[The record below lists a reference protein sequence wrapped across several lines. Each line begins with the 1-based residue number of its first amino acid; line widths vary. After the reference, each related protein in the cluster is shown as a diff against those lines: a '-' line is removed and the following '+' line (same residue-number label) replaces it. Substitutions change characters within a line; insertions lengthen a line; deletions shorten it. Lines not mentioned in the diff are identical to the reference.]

1 MSGGGGRGKKRG
13 GDDHVNH
20 EAWAIPYGD
29 LVTLLLAFFVVMYSV
44 SSLNT
49 GKYRV
54 MSEALM
60 AAFRGEPQRDMP
72 ITVEVREGIPTTDLV
87 TMPESESQAGAPP
100 SPGRTTRGMSSQQTP
115 DLSTL
120 ANRMAQAMAKLV
132 MVDKV
137 IIRQHKDWLEVEIQ
151 NDVLFPSGSA
161 MLSPEAVALMKTV
174 GAALADINNPI
185 FIEGHTDN
193 VPINTAQYPSNWE
206 LSAARA
212 ASVLKLLSENG
223 VAPTQMTVLGYGE
236 QRPLQSNETA
246 EGRSANRRVILAI
259 LEPERLRRGLYSIAP
274 PSAPRPTSPR
284 VEAQLNS
291 VNSAPP

>member
-1 MSGGGGRGKKRG
+1 MSF
-13 GDDHVNH
+13 NI
-20 EAWAIPYGD
+20 AISGLNAAQSD
-29 LVTLLLAFFVVMYSV
+29 LSTTANNIANAGTLLLAFFVVMYSV

-87 TMPESESQAGAPP
+87 TMPASESQAGAPP
-100 SPGRTTRGMSSQQTP
+100 SPGRTTQGRSADPSP
-115 DLSTL
+115 DLSTI
-120 ANRMAQAMAKLV
+120 ASRMARALAGLV

-137 IIRQHKDWLEVEIQ
+137 IIRQHKDWVEVEIQ

-161 MLSPEAVALMKTV
+161 SLSSEAQQLMTDV
-174 GAALADINNPI
+174 GKALADIKNPV

-193 VPINTAQYPSNWE
+193 VPISTLQFPSNWE

-212 ASVLKLLSENG
+212 SAVLKILAAQG
-223 VAPTQMTVLGYGE
+223 VAPQQMTVLGYGE
-236 QRPLQSNETA
+236 QRPLQPNDTV

-259 LEPERLRRGLYSIAP
+259 LEPDRLRRGLYSLAP
-274 PSAPRPTSPR
+274 PAAPRPTAGDR
-284 VEAQLNS
+284 VPATIG
-291 VNSAPP
+291 APAGAPE

>member
-1 MSGGGGRGKKRG
+1 MSGGGKGKRRG

-72 ITVEVREGIPTTDLV
+72 ITVEVREGIPTSDLV
-87 TMPESESQAGAPP
+87 TMPESESQAGSPP
-100 SPGRTTRGMSSQQTP
+100 APGRTTQSRSADPSP
-115 DLSTL
+115 DLSTI
-120 ANRMAQAMAKLV
+120 ASRMARALAGLV
-132 MVDKV
+132 MIDKV
-137 IIRQHKDWLEVEIQ
+137 IIRQHKDWVEVEIQ

-161 MLSPEAVALMKTV
+161 SLSSEAQQLMTDV
-174 GAALADINNPI
+174 GKALADIKNPV

-193 VPINTAQYPSNWE
+193 VPINTLQFPSNWE

-212 ASVLKLLSENG
+212 SAVLKILAAQG
-223 VAPTQMTVLGYGE
+223 VSPQQMTVLGYGE
-236 QRPLQSNETA
+236 QRPLQPNDSID
-246 EGRSANRRVILAI
+246 GRAANRRVILAI
-259 LEPERLRRGLYSIAP
+259 LEPERLRRGLYSLAP
-274 PSAPRPTSPR
+274 PTAPRPTAGDR
-284 VEAQLNS
+284 VPATLG
-291 VNSAPP
+291 APTGAPE

>member
-1 MSGGGGRGKKRG
+1 
-13 GDDHVNH
+13 
-20 EAWAIPYGD
+20 
-29 LVTLLLAFFVVMYSV
+29 LLLAFFVVMYSV

-60 AAFRGEPQRDMP
+60 AAFRGEPQRDIP

-100 SPGRTTRGMSSQQTP
+100 APGRTTRGLSSQQAP

-161 MLSPEAVALMKTV
+161 ILSAEAIALMRTV
-174 GAALADINNPI
+174 GLALADINNPI

-193 VPINTAQYPSNWE
+193 VPINTIQFPSNWE

-223 VAPTQMTVLGYGE
+223 VAPSQMTVLGYGE
-236 QRPLQSNETA
+236 QRPLQTNETV
-246 EGRSANRRVILAI
+246 EGRAANRRVILAI
-259 LEPERLRRGLYSIAP
+259 LEPERLRRGLYTIAP
-274 PSAPRPTSPR
+274 PSAPRPSSPR
-284 VEAQLNS
+284 VEAQLNA
-291 VNSAPP
+291 VGPTPP

>member
-1 MSGGGGRGKKRG
+1 MSGGGKGKRRR

-87 TMPESESQAGAPP
+87 TMPASESQAGAPP
-100 SPGRTTRGMSSQQTP
+100 SPGRTTQGRSADPSP
-115 DLSTL
+115 DLSTI
-120 ANRMAQAMAKLV
+120 ASRMARALAGLV

-137 IIRQHKDWLEVEIQ
+137 IIRQHKDWVEVEIQ

-161 MLSPEAVALMKTV
+161 SLSSEAQQLMTDV
-174 GAALADINNPI
+174 GKALADIKNPV

-193 VPINTAQYPSNWE
+193 VPISTLQFPSNWE

-212 ASVLKLLSENG
+212 SAVLKILAAQG
-223 VAPTQMTVLGYGE
+223 VAPQQMTVLGYGE
-236 QRPLQSNETA
+236 QRPLQPNDTV

-259 LEPERLRRGLYSIAP
+259 LEPDRLRRGLYSLAP
-274 PSAPRPTSPR
+274 PAAPRPTAGDR
-284 VEAQLNS
+284 VPATIG
-291 VNSAPP
+291 APAGAPE